1 MNELSLFSGAG
12 GGLLGTKLLGWRSVG
27 YVENNT
33 YCQKILAQRIEDG
46 FLDEAP
52 IFGDIRQFI
61 KSGAVK
67 KYQGFVE
74 VVTAGFPCQP
84 FSVAGKKKGKDDERN
99 LWPETLA
106 VIRAVRPRY
115 ALLENVPGLLNSG
128 YFPEILSS
136 LAEAGF
142 DARWTVLGADDVGA
156 PHRRKRLWILAHSNA
171 GRIQPEEE
179 VRTRRN
185 TFDDGSPYVA
195 DSKSEQNQLRKRR
208 NMDQASKGGKGVNST
223 ISLGSE
229 DVAYTISDSKG
240 AAHGNAERVGGCE
253 GKDIGEG
260 RPLGS
265 DFGDSGE
272 DVADS
277 DSPGLQQGDEAMAG
291 GSPEQPD
298 GGSIQPGQDVSHSN
312 DPRLQGRGCLTER
325 GTGWEGSGNEHW
337 WPTEPDVGRVAHG
350 VAHRVDMLKA
360 LGNGQVPRVF
370 ATAWRI
376 LNDADGAVIKKTPR

>member
-115 ALLENVPGLLNSG
+115 ALLAWRTSQVCLIQDTSRKFSGRWPKAGLMQDGLCL
-128 YFPEILSS
+128 EQTM
-136 LAEAGF
+136 
-142 DARWTVLGADDVGA
+142 WV
-156 PHRRKRLWILAHSNA
+156 RR
-171 GRIQPEEE
+171 
-179 VRTRRN
+179 T
-185 TFDDGSPYVA
+185 
-195 DSKSEQNQLRKRR
+195 
-208 NMDQASKGGKGVNST
+208 
-223 ISLGSE
+223 
-229 DVAYTISDSKG
+229 
-240 AAHGNAERVGGCE
+240 
-253 GKDIGEG
+253 
-260 RPLGS
+260 
-265 DFGDSGE
+265 
-272 DVADS
+272 
-277 DSPGLQQGDEAMAG
+277 
-291 GSPEQPD
+291 
-298 GGSIQPGQDVSHSN
+298 
-312 DPRLQGRGCLTER
+312 
-325 GTGWEGSGNEHW
+325 EGSGSGY
-337 WPTEPDVGRVAHG
+337 WPTPTVHG
-350 VAHRVDMLKA
+350 NNNRHGITKKA
-360 LGNGQVPRVF
+360 GDGL
-370 ATAWRI
+370 ATAVKMWPTPCAVQGNSTGTMGEWGGSQNWVRTENPDLARGQ
-376 LNDADGAVIKKTPR
+376 LNPTWVEWLMGWPIGWTAYEPLETARFQEWLQQHGRS